1 MIINKEIQASWD
13 QPTGTLVM
21 HKTQFSRLQLLA
33 LQLADK
39 AGVLVE
45 NNERLL
51 ESAKPG
57 GYGYKFDNKGRG
69 GYDSR
74 RQGGVRRGGHGG
86 YAGGQGGNQRRGGG
100 WAGGPSGRRQ
110 GQDRGDRSSYESGG
124 PRTVADGFMRQERRG
139 RRGARG
145 ANRQEQ
151 NA

>member
-13 QPTGTLVM
+13 QPTGSLVM
-21 HKTQFSRLQLLA
+21 HKAQFSRLQLLA

-57 GYGYKFDNKGRG
+57 GYGYKFDKSKG

-74 RQGGVRRGGHGG
+74 RQGGARRGGYSGG
-86 YAGGQGGNQRRGGG
+86 ASGGQRRGGAWAGGQGRDRR
-100 WAGGPSGRRQ
+100 P
-110 GQDRGDRSSYESGG
+110 GQDRNEGG
-124 PRTVADGFMRQERRG
+124 SRNVADGFMRQERRG
-139 RRGARG
+139 RRGGRG
-145 ANRQEQ
+145 GRGGRTEQ
-151 NA
+151 NPWNQA